1 MKQKFSP
8 EIHEKFKQ
16 KFEIKVHPSQI
27 DKDFL
32 EKTRKYLN
40 FIKWIP

>member
-1 MKQKFSP
+1 MQNISP

-16 KFEIKVHPSQI
+16 KFEIKENPSQI
-27 DKDFL
+27 DAYFL

-40 FIKWIP
+40 FIKWVP